1 MEVDK
6 QNPLCQLDAGG
17 FFLYTIKITKEMFM
31 ATTPYRRL
39 QERVKELE
47 DISKAHQKQNGD
59 MQTKLADSQT
69 IVNLQA
75 DRIKSLEDKLNMFS
89 DEINDFRVLCHI
101 LKISNFFDNIRATQ
115 MKQVKDIVDIH
126 HVA

>member
-1 MEVDK
+1 
-6 QNPLCQLDAGG
+6 
-17 FFLYTIKITKEMFM
+17 M

-89 DEINDFRVLCHI
+89 DEINDFRVLCYI
-101 LKISNFFDNIRATQ
+101 LKVSNFFENIRATQ
-115 MKQVKDIVDIH
+115 MKQARDIVDINY
-126 HVA
+126 VP

>member
-1 MEVDK
+1 M
-6 QNPLCQLDAGG
+6 
-17 FFLYTIKITKEMFM
+17 TTS
-31 ATTPYRRL
+31 TPYRKL
-39 QERVKELE
+39 QEENISIKNRVKELE

-101 LKISNFFDNIRATQ
+101 LKVSNFFENIRATQ
-115 MKQVKDIVDIH
+115 MKQAKDIVDINY
-126 HVA
+126 VA

>member
-1 MEVDK
+1 
-6 QNPLCQLDAGG
+6 
-17 FFLYTIKITKEMFM
+17 M

-59 MQTKLADSQT
+59 MQTKLTDAQT
-69 IVNLQA
+69 IVDLQN
-75 DRIKSLEDKLNMFS
+75 DKIKRLEDKLNMFS
-89 DEINDFRVLCHI
+89 DEINDFRILCHI

>member
-1 MEVDK
+1 
-6 QNPLCQLDAGG
+6 
-17 FFLYTIKITKEMFM
+17 M

-101 LKISNFFDNIRATQ
+101 LKVSNFFENIRATQ
-115 MKQVKDIVDIH
+115 MKQARDIVDINY
-126 HVA
+126 VP

>member
-1 MEVDK
+1 
-6 QNPLCQLDAGG
+6 
-17 FFLYTIKITKEMFM
+17 M

-47 DISKAHQKQNGD
+47 DISKVHQKQNGD

>member
-1 MEVDK
+1 
-6 QNPLCQLDAGG
+6 
-17 FFLYTIKITKEMFM
+17 M

-101 LKISNFFDNIRATQ
+101 IKVSNYFENIRATQ
-115 MKQVKDIVDIH
+115 MKQVRDIVDIN
-126 HVA
+126 HVP

>member
-1 MEVDK
+1 
-6 QNPLCQLDAGG
+6 
-17 FFLYTIKITKEMFM
+17 M

-39 QERVKELE
+39 QVRVKELE

-101 LKISNFFDNIRATQ
+101 LKISNFFDNISS
-115 MKQVKDIVDIH
+115 KLKK
-126 HVA
+126 

>member
-1 MEVDK
+1 
-6 QNPLCQLDAGG
+6 
-17 FFLYTIKITKEMFM
+17 M

-101 LKISNFFDNIRATQ
+101 IKVSNYFENIRATQ
-115 MKQVKDIVDIH
+115 MKQAKDIVDINY
-126 HVA
+126 VA

>member
-1 MEVDK
+1 M
-6 QNPLCQLDAGG
+6 
-17 FFLYTIKITKEMFM
+17 I

-75 DRIKSLEDKLNMFS
+75 DRIKSLENKLNMFS

-101 LKISNFFDNIRATQ
+101 LKISNFFDNIRASQ
-115 MKQVKDIVDIH
+115 MKQVKDIVDINY
-126 HVA
+126 VA

>member
-1 MEVDK
+1 
-6 QNPLCQLDAGG
+6 
-17 FFLYTIKITKEMFM
+17 MFM

-89 DEINDFRVLCHI
+89 DEINDFKILCHI
-101 LKISNFFDNIRATQ
+101 LKVSNFFDNIRATQ
-115 MKQVKDIVDIH
+115 MKQVKDIVDINY
-126 HVA
+126 VA

>member
-1 MEVDK
+1 
-6 QNPLCQLDAGG
+6 
-17 FFLYTIKITKEMFM
+17 MFM

-89 DEINDFRVLCHI
+89 DEINDFRILCHI
-101 LKISNFFDNIRATQ
+101 LKVSNFFDNIRATQ

>member
-1 MEVDK
+1 
-6 QNPLCQLDAGG
+6 
-17 FFLYTIKITKEMFM
+17 MFM

-59 MQTKLADSQT
+59 MQTELADSQT

-89 DEINDFRVLCHI
+89 DEINDFRILCHI
-101 LKISNFFDNIRATQ
+101 LKVSNFFDNIRATQ

>member
-1 MEVDK
+1 
-6 QNPLCQLDAGG
+6 
-17 FFLYTIKITKEMFM
+17 M

-89 DEINDFRVLCHI
+89 DEINDFRILCHI
-101 LKISNFFDNIRATQ
+101 LKVSNFFDNIRATQ

>member
-1 MEVDK
+1 MK
-6 QNPLCQLDAGG
+6 
-17 FFLYTIKITKEMFM
+17 
-31 ATTPYRRL
+31 ATTPYRKL

-89 DEINDFRVLCHI
+89 DEINDFRILCHI
-101 LKISNFFDNIRATQ
+101 LKVSNFFDNIRATQ

>member
-1 MEVDK
+1 
-6 QNPLCQLDAGG
+6 
-17 FFLYTIKITKEMFM
+17 M
-31 ATTPYRRL
+31 ATTPYRKL
-39 QERVKELE
+39 QEENISIKNRVKELE

-89 DEINDFRVLCHI
+89 DEINDFRVLCYI
-101 LKISNFFDNIRATQ
+101 LKVSNFFENIRATQ
-115 MKQVKDIVDIH
+115 MKQAKDIVDVH
-126 HVA
+126 YVA

>member
-1 MEVDK
+1 
-6 QNPLCQLDAGG
+6 
-17 FFLYTIKITKEMFM
+17 M
-31 ATTPYRRL
+31 ATTPYRKL
-39 QERVKELE
+39 QEENISIKNRVKELE

-101 LKISNFFDNIRATQ
+101 LKVSNFFDNIRATQ
-115 MKQVKDIVDIH
+115 MKQAKDIVDIH
-126 HVA
+126 YVA

>member
-1 MEVDK
+1 
-6 QNPLCQLDAGG
+6 
-17 FFLYTIKITKEMFM
+17 M
-31 ATTPYRRL
+31 ATTPYRKL

-115 MKQVKDIVDIH
+115 MKQVKDIVDINY
-126 HVA
+126 VA

>member
-1 MEVDK
+1 
-6 QNPLCQLDAGG
+6 
-17 FFLYTIKITKEMFM
+17 M
-31 ATTPYRRL
+31 ATTPYRKL

-89 DEINDFRVLCHI
+89 DEINDFRILCHI
-101 LKISNFFDNIRATQ
+101 LKVSNFFDNIRATQ

>member
-1 MEVDK
+1 
-6 QNPLCQLDAGG
+6 
-17 FFLYTIKITKEMFM
+17 M

-47 DISKAHQKQNGD
+47 DISKVHQKQNGD

-75 DRIKSLEDKLNMFS
+75 DRIKSLENKLNMFS
-89 DEINDFRVLCHI
+89 DEINDFKILCHI
-101 LKISNFFDNIRATQ
+101 LKVSNFFDNIRATQ
-115 MKQVKDIVDIH
+115 MKQAKDIVDIH
-126 HVA
+126 YVA

>member
-1 MEVDK
+1 
-6 QNPLCQLDAGG
+6 
-17 FFLYTIKITKEMFM
+17 M